1 MLIYLSDFGKYLAIA
16 GFRDAKI
23 EDVDVFLK
31 TLRKKLRSEI
41 VFQLFDA
48 KLIATGDHLLFAA
61 LNALKAFRNGE
72 NISRNLSVELLLYA
86 SGQRQIRK
94 AMEILGIK
102 SDTGEIA
109 ALAMGEDSEN
119 VESTLTV
126 IEESAGAKRDD
137 SVLELSEEKI
147 KAIRDVFNISEAE
160 IEAVKGENSLQEAI
174 KNLVIERVALLY
186 TWR

>member
-1 MLIYLSDFGKYLAIA
+1 MLKHISDFGKYVAIA
-16 GFRDAKI
+16 GFRNAKI
-23 EDVDVFLK
+23 EDVDGFLK
-31 TLRKKLRSEI
+31 NLRNKLHPEI

-48 KLIATGDHLLFAA
+48 KPVATSDHLLFAA

-86 SGQRQIRK
+86 SAQRQIRK
-94 AMEILGIK
+94 ATGILGIK
-102 SDTGEIA
+102 SGTGEIA
-109 ALAMGEDSEN
+109 ALAIGENLEN
-119 VESTLTV
+119 VKSALEV

-147 KAIRDVFNISEAE
+147 KVIKKVFNITDAE
-160 IEAVKGENSLQEAI
+160 IEAMNGKNNLQEVI